1 MAEKHIEV
9 IPYNRDDGEKD
20 IHLKYPWRPV
30 DALRIAEE
38 ELEISEAKCLEAE
51 AEVAKL
57 RERLRRLGQG
67 D

>member
-1 MAEKHIEV
+1 MVVQAAKV
-9 IPYNRDDGEKD
+9 IPYDRSDGEED

-38 ELEISEAKCLEAE
+38 ELQISEAKRLRAE

-57 RERLRRLGQG
+57 REQLCRLQQG